1 MREVAGVLAV
11 RGYFEAGRFVS
22 PEATIIPEHRSV
34 IVVITD
40 ERISENSNAKA
51 WRKFLAAIE
60 AEGWDKEENAP
71 EFERASLYR
80 ETDI

>member
-1 MREVAGVLAV
+1 MREVAGMLAV

-22 PEATIIPEHRSV
+22 PEAAVIPEHRSV
-34 IVVITD
+34 IVVVTD

-60 AEGWDKEENAP
+60 AEDWGAEENTP
-71 EFERASLYR
+71 EFERASLHR